1 MLYKFLMSIYKE
13 VLLLKRDFGGL
24 VILFVMPLVLIVTIT
39 LIQDSTFKT
48 VSDSKIPILL
58 IDNDKDVISN
68 SVKDNL
74 AQSGSF
80 EIITEIDNT
89 NITEEI
95 AKEAVFKGK
104 YQLAIVIPEKLSHDL
119 QLKVNQNVDK
129 ITANFGLTEDTI
141 APQPCFGNLFNRAFA
156 SRKTG
161 ASSMIILPPM
171 QMRGKRIIQTSLLNR
186 VSMSGEP
193 AIHIMGAGLS
203 GLASAKRFSAW

>member
-1 MLYKFLMSIYKE
+1 MSIYKE

-89 NITEEI
+89 NITTINLEYNSI
-95 AKEAVFKGK
+95 AFN
-104 YQLAIVIPEKLSHDL
+104 EKL
-119 QLKVNQNVDK
+119 
-129 ITANFGLTEDTI
+129 TF
-141 APQPCFGNLFNRAFA
+141 P
-156 SRKTG
+156 
-161 ASSMIILPPM
+161 
-171 QMRGKRIIQTSLLNR
+171 
-186 VSMSGEP
+186 
-193 AIHIMGAGLS
+193 
-203 GLASAKRFSAW
+203 FS